1 MLRKLPQVQREFICT
16 QHLHVVASSIAKP
29 PVDAFVS
36 VVTADARSMV
46 NLVCLFMKPHL
57 LALLQDNCLDL
68 LRCAFLRKLSGCV
81 RNITVFCQLLLRPI
95 ISAVLADTDI
105 SVKPKHRPIYR
116 SISIR
121 NTSVYP
127 QIALKKQPA
136 MSRTRHKL
144 SNCVEN
150 EIEFFDLKA
159 FQTHVH
165 IGISRT

>member
-1 MLRKLPQVQREFICT
+1 MVINEKEEGSTKRSIKFRRLKLVRYCIQLT
-16 QHLHVVASSIAKP
+16 IAKNEFFSKTP
-29 PVDAFVS
+29 ETF
-36 VVTADARSMV
+36 
-46 NLVCLFMKPHL
+46 
-57 LALLQDNCLDL
+57 LQGNCLDL